1 MARRQVESSDD
12 EDTQPSKQLE
22 APKPTRRSR
31 DDVSENIQLPNRTR
45 NPGERTAS
53 TKQLENGQLLIPLF
67 IHLGSNLSAD
77 KENRLK
83 ASKAKIKRLQHELL
97 KAKKHTKEVLKEQT
111 GSFGSSSKFQLIIW
125 HIIQTHTTNPKMMT
139 MSKAKSLLRMKTRQ

>member
-1 MARRQVESSDD
+1 MARHRVESSD
-12 EDTQPSKQLE
+12 EDTQPSKQ

-53 TKQLENGQLLIPLF
+53 TKQLENGQLLIWLF
-67 IHLGSNLSAD
+67 IYLGSNLFAD

-83 ASKAKIKRLQHELL
+83 ASKAKIKRLQHELV

-125 HIIQTHTTNPKMMT
+125 YIIQTHTTNPEMMT
-139 MSKAKSLLRMKTRQ
+139 TSKAKSRLRMKARQ